1 MNAEERGLAAVE
13 YKHNGCNCCQAVLMS
28 YTDSLNAD
36 KEVLMNIGSGFGM
49 GMGCMEGTCGALCG
63 AVIATGLIKNGE
75 RTTISAKEILK
86 NFKEKSG
93 ATICKELK
101 GIETGKILCSCDD
114 CVKNA
119 AMIVSEILNLETV

>member
-1 MNAEERGLAAVE
+1 MNMEERGLAAVE

-28 YTDSLNAD
+28 YNDCLNLD
-36 KEVLMNIGSGFGM
+36 KDVLMNIGSGFGM

-63 AVIATGLIKNGE
+63 AVIASGLIKNGE

-86 NFKEKSG
+86 SFKEKSG

-119 AMIVSEILNLETV
+119 STILSEVLNLETV